1 VFVRTH
7 LLLEVIAPPKQ
18 PKRSRLTD
26 ATWRE
31 LKAAYFV
38 GGELRA
44 LAREAGISENT
55 VLHKAMRDGW
65 TEQRRQALEKA
76 RQTRQEL
83 IVGES
88 EGEPIQSLTISREG
102 LLERHTA
109 NMMAISSRLSDYAA
123 GLPSQTAFAA
133 VRQIDVAD
141 RLTRRQ
147 LGLDQPGGVQIN
159 FAQAFWGPA
168 GDEAADVESD
178 QFENILDSF
187 A

>member
-1 VFVRTH
+1 MPT
-7 LLLEVIAPPKQ
+7 LSPK
-18 PKRSRLTD
+18 PKRQRLTD

-76 RQTRQEL
+76 RQTRQEP
-83 IVGES
+83 IECSGQE
-88 EGEPIQSLTISREG
+88 EPIQSLTISREG

-123 GLPSQTAFAA
+123 GLSPQTAFAT

-147 LGLDQPGGVQIN
+147 LGLDHPAGVQIN
-159 FAQAFWGPA
+159 FAQAFWSEPA
-168 GDEAADVESD
+168 GDEAACAEDA
-178 QFENILDSF
+178 DSGSSEDAF
-187 A
+187 AE

>member
-1 VFVRTH
+1 M
-7 LLLEVIAPPKQ
+7 IAPPKQ
-18 PKRSRLTD
+18 PKRQRITE
-26 ATWRE
+26 TIWRE

-65 TEQRRQALEKA
+65 TEQRRQALERA
-76 RQTRQEL
+76 RKTRQEP
-83 IVGES
+83 IEYAS
-88 EGEPIQSLTISREG
+88 DGEPIQSLTISHEG

-123 GLPSQTAFAA
+123 GLSPQTAFAT

-147 LGLDQPGGVQIN
+147 LGLDQSAGVQIN
-159 FAQAFWGPA
+159 LAQAFWSESA
-168 GDEAADVESD
+168 GDEAAPEGSVDTASAED
-178 QFENILDSF
+178 AF
-187 A
+187 AD